1 MDGIGS
7 IGALQASLAAQA
19 MSPASKRLVPAA
31 TAVAAG
37 GDAPGSF
44 AAELNSAITRVDRTM
59 AESNVL
65 GERLLRGEDVELHTV
80 ALRAQEA
87 SMQFDL
93 LLQVRNRLI
102 QGYQEIMRLQV

>member
-1 MDGIGS
+1 MAEIS
-7 IGALQASLAAQA
+7 VLRSLQATLAGEAA
-19 MSPASKRLVPAA
+19 LPAA
-31 TAVAAG
+31 RRLHPTPSG
-37 GDAPGSF
+37 GGETSPGSF
-44 AAELNSAITRVDRTM
+44 ASELSSALARVDRTM
-59 AESNVL
+59 AESSTL
-65 GERLLRGEDVELHTV
+65 SSQMLRGEDVELHTV

>member
-1 MDGIGS
+1 MVEL
-7 IGALQASLAAQA
+7 GAIQSVQAALASQA
-19 MSPASKRLVPAA
+19 GTPAGKRLSPAG
-31 TAVAAG
+31 T
-37 GDAPGSF
+37 GDSVSGGSF
-44 AAELNSAITRVDRTM
+44 ATELNRAIAAVDRS
-59 AESNVL
+59 ASESTAL
-65 GERLLRGEDVELHTV
+65 SEKLLRGENVELHTV